1 MIDDASYTRLRNQYR
16 EEITNLET
24 EISRAERAKN
34 IKMDATQET
43 LGLIRNIGDTYKN
56 AKPNIQQLYLS
67 LFWDHFEAEDG
78 KLTKAVKSPIVL
90 ALEAIG
96 YMTPTQLKR
105 PVLNAICENA
115 ELHGA
120 VAYNY
125 RGVACH
131 F

>member
-1 MIDDASYTRLRNQYR
+1 MLT
-16 EEITNLET
+16 
-24 EISRAERAKN
+24 
-34 IKMDATQET
+34 
-43 LGLIRNIGDTYKN
+43 N
-56 AKPNIQQLYLS
+56 AKISDYFS
-67 LFWDHFEAEDG
+67 LFKNRKG
-78 KLTKAVKSPIVL
+78 KGMPNKIFFNLKGFYQFSISLNFPFRPLVVL
-90 ALEAIG
+90 MLEVIG
-96 YMTPTQLKR
+96 IIPNKLKR